1 MDSARLPRG
10 AQRLRQANRES
21 ILARLRTTGAMS
33 RAELARELGLSPTT
47 ASSIVAEL
55 VADGLVG
62 ESEPTARGGR
72 GRPGRLVRATTP
84 PGTIVGI
91 DVGRRHV
98 QVAVARRDA
107 RVIAERFIDT
117 TAGQDRETTTTMVL
131 ALIEELYAESGADRS
146 QLLAVGVGLPGPIEQ
161 DTHFIATGTILP
173 EWVGYDLVTI
183 LRKHLG
189 VPVALDNDA
198 NLGILGE
205 AGHGAARGFQ
215 HAIYVKVSTGIGS
228 GMMLGGVLH
237 RGAGGTAGELGHL
250 SIEPDGAVCRCGGRG
265 CLETVASVPA
275 LLAML
280 APTLGDDV
288 ELSRVLDLAAQGNR
302 GCLRAITD
310 VGHGIGR
317 ALAAVCN
324 LLNPEVIVIG
334 GPLLRAEQPFLEAI
348 REAVG
353 RGTTASNITALE
365 VRPAELGR
373 RAELVG
379 ALALAMAAV
388 PDGEHSSARDSL
400 D

>member
-1 MDSARLPRG
+1 MDTVRIPRG

-21 ILARLRTTGAMS
+21 VLDRLRQTGARS

-47 ASSIVAEL
+47 ASSIVTEL
-55 VADGLVG
+55 VADGLVE
-62 ESEPTARGGR
+62 ESEPAARGGR
-72 GRPGRLVRATTP
+72 GRPGRMVRAATP
-84 PGTIVGI
+84 PGTIVGV
-91 DVGRRHV
+91 DVGRRHL

-107 RVIAERFIDT
+107 TVIAERFIDLP
-117 TAGQDRETTTTMVL
+117 AGQDRETTTSTVL
-131 ALIEELYAESGADRS
+131 TVIDELYAQSGTARG

-161 DTHFIATGTILP
+161 ETHFIATGTILP
-173 EWVGYDLVTI
+173 EWVGYDLATI
-183 LRKHLG
+183 LRTRLG

-198 NLGILGE
+198 NLGVLGE
-205 AGHGAARGFQ
+205 SGHGAARGFT

-228 GMMLGGVLH
+228 GMLLGGVLH

-280 APTLGDDV
+280 APTLGEDV
-288 ELSRVLDLAAQGNR
+288 ELPRVLELAAQGNR

-317 ALAAVCN
+317 ALSAVCN

-334 GPLLRAEQPFLEAI
+334 GPLVSAAQPFLDAI
-348 REAVG
+348 REAVE
-353 RGTTASNITALE
+353 RGTTASNVTDLE
-365 VRPAELGR
+365 IRAAELGR

-379 ALALAMAAV
+379 ALALAMDTV
-388 PDGEHSSARDSL
+388 PTTE
-400 D
+400 